1 MTPVDFYPKA
11 FLILYPSLENST
23 TGIAIIQVRDYLESK
38 KKISKEFFRAVGEY
52 FKILPF
58 KTGDCHEEY
67 ASDDIHVI
75 QLLPKPTTDHAN

>member
-1 MTPVDFYPKA
+1 M
-11 FLILYPSLENST
+11 YPSLENST

-58 KTGDCHEEY
+58 KTGECHEEY
-67 ASDDIHVI
+67 ASDDIRVI